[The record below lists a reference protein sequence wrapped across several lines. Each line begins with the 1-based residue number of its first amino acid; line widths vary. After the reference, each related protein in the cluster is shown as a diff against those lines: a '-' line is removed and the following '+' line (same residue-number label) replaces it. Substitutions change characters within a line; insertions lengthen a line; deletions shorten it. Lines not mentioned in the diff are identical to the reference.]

1 MPDFEIVG
9 LTEILIVILIP
20 IYLCL
25 LRPFSH
31 RYIPGMFKR
40 IGLGTIICLLSLL
53 SVFIID
59 TIGHTQHSN
68 NCFVNEWFYDEK
80 YLGLSVLFLIFP
92 NIFNALNA
100 IFFYIVTYEF
110 ISAQSPCAII
120 SILVR
125 SKVACDSSRVV

>member
-20 IYLCL
+20 IYLSL

-68 NCFVNEWFYDEK
+68 NCFVNKWFYDEK

-92 NIFNALNA
+92 NIFNA
-100 IFFYIVTYEF
+100 IFFVHVVTYEF

-120 SILVR
+120 SILAR
-125 SKVACDSSRVV
+125 SKIACDSSRVV